1 VAGKTVQSHAVL
13 ETLYQV
19 SLICTFT
26 CVSRNTTNSAINLES
41 IFFVEMAREYGE
53 RNVDDNEG
61 EYCGPDCNVF
71 DQLLS
76 KVVEHSGEVNGVD
89 WGKEP
94 GAEAAE

>member
-1 VAGKTVQSHAVL
+1 
-13 ETLYQV
+13 
-19 SLICTFT
+19 
-26 CVSRNTTNSAINLES
+26 
-41 IFFVEMAREYGE
+41 MAREYGE

-61 EYCGPDCNVF
+61 EYCGPDGNVF

-89 WGKEP
+89 WCNEP